1 MPPSESPLHCRL
13 SFPYEVDEP
22 HGRNLRGARRIPRMG
37 GSVRVA
43 GRDAQIRLVRSVELA
58 EQRTDVRDLPR
69 LDDQPVAE
77 CANTGGLHP
86 VESSQRRC
94 SAGA

>member
-1 MPPSESPLHCRL
+1 MSRTVETCAALDRFLEWVGQSEWRAH
-13 SFPYEVDEP
+13 
-22 HGRNLRGARRIPRMG
+22 
-37 GSVRVA
+37 
-43 GRDAQIRLVRSVELA
+43 AQMRLVRSVELA

-86 VESSQRRC
+86 VEPSQRRG